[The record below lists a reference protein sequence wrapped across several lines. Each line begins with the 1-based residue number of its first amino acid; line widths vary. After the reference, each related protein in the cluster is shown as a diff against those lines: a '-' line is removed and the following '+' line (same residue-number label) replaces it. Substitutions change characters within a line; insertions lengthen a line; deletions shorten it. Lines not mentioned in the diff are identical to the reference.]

1 MQEAPEILRKNPVQK
16 RTRQTLDVIFEATAQ
31 LLQSGGGKGLSTNAI
46 AERAGFSIGTLY
58 SYFKDKTSLLRA
70 LALREFARQEAQF
83 AEALEAH
90 RELGREAIVRAAVRQ
105 GFAPFAGRHRV
116 RRHLLTL
123 FGNDAALQKAL
134 HDMVDRMTER
144 LIAAAGLQDDAM
156 PAARRYILIRAA
168 LGPIRAA
175 VISEQRL
182 VESGEL
188 EDELVRL
195 LVFLLEPEAAPRPE
209 SPKLS

>member
-16 RTRQTLDVIFEATAQ
+16 RTRQTLDVLFEATAQ

-83 AEALEAH
+83 AEALDAH
-90 RELGREAIVRAAVRQ
+90 RGLGREAIVRAAVRQ
-105 GFAPFAGRHRV
+105 GFAPFAGRHGV
-116 RRHLLTL
+116 RRHLLAL

-134 HDMVDRMTER
+134 HDMVDRMTQR
-144 LIAAAGLQDDAM
+144 LIEAAGVDGATI
-156 PAARRYILIRAA
+156 PAARRYILIRSA

-175 VISEQRL
+175 VLCEPRL
-182 VESGEL
+182 VETREL

-195 LVFLLEPEAAPRPE
+195 LLFLLGPEATAAPDLAT
-209 SPKLS
+209 LS

>member
-1 MQEAPEILRKNPVQK
+1 MQQAPEILRKTPVQK

-31 LLQSGGGKGLSTNAI
+31 LLHSGGGKGLNTNAI

-70 LALREFARQEAQF
+70 LVLREFARQEAQF

-90 RELGREAIVRAAVRQ
+90 RGLGREVIVRAAVRR

-116 RRHLLTL
+116 RRHLLAL
-123 FGNDAALQKAL
+123 FGNDADLQKAL
-134 HDMVDRMTER
+134 HDMVDRMTGR
-144 LIAAAGLQDDAM
+144 LIEAVGLESEAI

-175 VISEQRL
+175 VMCEHRWIETT
-182 VESGEL
+182 EL

-195 LVFLLEPEAAPRPE
+195 LLFLLQPDTGPPI
-209 SPKLS
+209 SS

>member
-1 MQEAPEILRKNPVQK
+1 MQEAPEILRKNPVQR

-46 AERAGFSIGTLY
+46 AERSGFSIGTLY

-90 RELGREAIVRAAVRQ
+90 RGRGREAIVRAAVRQ

-116 RRHLLTL
+116 RRYLLVL
-123 FGNDAALQKAL
+123 FGNDAELQKAL
-134 HDMVDRMTER
+134 HDVVERMTEG
-144 LIAAAGLQDDAM
+144 LIAAVGLDGEAM
-156 PAARRYILIRAA
+156 PPARRFILIRSA

-175 VISEQRL
+175 VMRESRL
-182 VESGEL
+182 VEAREL

-195 LVFLLEPEAAPRPE
+195 VLFLLEPDAAPAR
-209 SPKLS
+209 SV

>member
-1 MQEAPEILRKNPVQK
+1 MQQAPEILRKTPVQK

-58 SYFKDKTSLLRA
+58 SYFRDKTSLLRA
-70 LALREFARQEAQF
+70 LVLREFARQEAEF
-83 AEALEAH
+83 GEALEAH
-90 RELGREAIVRAAVRQ
+90 RGLGREAIVRAAVRQ

-116 RRHLLTL
+116 RRYLLGL
-123 FGNDAALQKAL
+123 LGNDVELQKAL
-134 HDMVDRMTER
+134 HEMVDRMTER
-144 LIAAAGLQDDAM
+144 LIETVGLRSEAM
-156 PAARRYILIRAA
+156 RAARRFILVRAA

-175 VISEQRL
+175 VMREHRL
-182 VESGEL
+182 VGTREL

-195 LVFLLEPEAAPRPE
+195 MLFLLEPDPAR
-209 SPKLS
+209 SS